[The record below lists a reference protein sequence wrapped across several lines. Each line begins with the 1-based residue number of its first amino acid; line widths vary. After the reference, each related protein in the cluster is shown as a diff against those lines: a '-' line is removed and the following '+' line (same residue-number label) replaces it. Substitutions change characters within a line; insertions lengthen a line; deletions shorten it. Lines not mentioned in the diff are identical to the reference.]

1 MKEVQLSFFKRFIK
15 QIKMFFVWLCMTHAM
30 SKNLGRITLMDIYN
44 PITNNKTNRN
54 LNETGPNG
62 RVTEF

>member
-1 MKEVQLSFFKRFIK
+1 
-15 QIKMFFVWLCMTHAM
+15 MTHAM
-30 SKNLGRITLMDIYN
+30 SKNLGRITFMDIYN

-62 RVTEF
+62 RVTEFQEVLLFGIKDTFFDETILL